1 MSNNNRYAIIMAGG
15 IGSRFWPAST
25 EENPK
30 QFMDILGTG
39 RTMIQMT
46 YDRLKSTFNDEN
58 IWVLTN
64 NRYIDLVEQS
74 LPAIPKTNIL
84 GEPSRNNTAPAIAYA
99 VWKIGQKNPNA
110 VFFISAADHLIT
122 REIAFAEALNIGL
135 NFVFSN
141 DAILTLGIQPTR
153 PDTGYGYIEM
163 GDTINHEIC
172 CVNSFREKPVLSKA
186 LEYLE
191 SKNYVWNSGNFFFS
205 FNTIREEFILRSP
218 NIACIMDKIRWEQTE
233 EANDIAEQY
242 PLCPDIS
249 IDFAVMEK
257 SEKIY
262 CLPVDLGWSDLGTW
276 KSLYE
281 VARGDKENVT
291 IGSDNITLSDS
302 TGCLVYAESNTNILG
317 LGIENLIVVQDKNNI
332 LILDMRKEQE
342 VKELLKMHKDQKS
355 SKPSV

>member
-25 EENPK
+25 EDNPK
-30 QFMDILGTG
+30 QFIDILGTG

-46 YDRLKSTFNDEN
+46 YDRLKSSFSDEN

-64 NRYIDLVEQS
+64 NSYIDLVASS
-74 LPAIPKTNIL
+74 LPEIPKSNIL

-99 VWKIGQKNPNA
+99 VWKIGQQNPNA

-122 REIAFAEALNIGL
+122 KEIAFNEALNVGL
-135 NFVFSN
+135 EFTYSN

-163 GDTINHEIC
+163 GSATNNKIC
-172 CVNSFREKPVLSKA
+172 QVNSFREKPALSKA
-186 LEYLE
+186 KEYLA

-205 FNTIREEFILRSP
+205 FKTIREEFLLRCP
-218 NIACIMDKIRWEQTE
+218 DIAIIMDKIQWGSAE
-233 EANDIAEQY
+233 ESKDIFEQY

-281 VARGDKENVT
+281 VAREDKDNVT
-291 IGSDNITLSDS
+291 IGSKFITLKDTS
-302 TGCLVYAESNTNILG
+302 GCLVYAESNTNVLG
-317 LGIENLIVVQDKNNI
+317 LGIQNLIVVQDKNNI
-332 LILDMRKEQE
+332 LIIDMEKEQS
-342 VKELLKMHKDQKS
+342 VKELLKLHSEKQN
-355 SKPSV
+355 